1 MLQVMKL
8 SIFKLKK
15 LPNGLFLV
23 FRLVSFH
30 FHLNSCTFVFQKH
43 FDDFMSKFTTFKSSI
58 TNFSL
63 PEKFTFP
70 FYYEPHPLAV
80 LAAAELQ
87 EYLKAQTDF
96 EHNFGIDESKTSLV
110 IGKMFGVLV
119 VQNADGELG
128 YLSAFSGKLAESNH
142 HKRFVPPVF
151 DMLTENSFFNQ
162 GMEILNPMNRQIE
175 TLENAIAFIEAKQ
188 ELEIIQLTS
197 RQEIS
202 AAKALAKANKKE
214 RKAQREL
221 AKLQLS
227 ETEYETL
234 NEELRQQSIKSNFLI
249 KDMTK
254 YWKYRTEAAEIKV
267 NQYADEI
274 NELKTIRKNKSAAL
288 QQRLFDNYTF
298 LNQQGESKSLSTI
311 FEGITLIAGAGECA
325 APKLLQYA
333 FLNDLKPIVMAE
345 FWWGKAPNMEIR
357 KHGNFYPACRGK
369 CKPILGHMLEGI
381 ETDDNPML
389 VNTAF
394 GQKIKTV
401 YEDDAMLIINKPPE
415 FLSVPG
421 KNVEDSVQ
429 FRMFLKYPKATG
441 PMTVHRLDMSTS
453 GLMLIAKSS
462 ETHQF
467 LQRQFIKRKVKK
479 RYVAVLDGILEEDEG
494 IIDLPLRVDLNDRPR
509 QLVCYEHGKKA
520 VTKWKVIERKDGKT
534 RVYFFPITGRT
545 HQLRVHAAHP
555 LGLNMPIIG
564 DDLYGKKA
572 NRLHLHAE
580 WISFVHPVSREVVE
594 MEIEADF

>member
-1 MLQVMKL
+1 M
-8 SIFKLKK
+8 SNHFTHFKA
-15 LPNGLFLV
+15 
-23 FRLVSFH
+23 
-30 FHLNSCTFVFQKH
+30 
-43 FDDFMSKFTTFKSSI
+43 SI
-58 TNFSL
+58 TDFSL

-80 LAAAELQ
+80 LAAEELQ
-87 EYLKAQTDF
+87 EYLRTQTDF
-96 EHNFGIDESKTSLV
+96 DHNFGIDASKDGLV

-119 VQNADGELG
+119 VQNTAGEVG

-151 DMLTENSFFNQ
+151 DMLTENSFFNE
-162 GMEILNPMNRQIE
+162 GMKVLNPMNRQIE
-175 TLENAIAFIEAKQ
+175 ALENAPEFIKAKAELKTIKSAANQ
-188 ELEIIQLTS
+188 ELA
-197 RQEIS
+197 
-202 AAKALAKANKKE
+202 AAKVLAKAQKKE
-214 RKAQREL
+214 RKAQREA
-221 AKLQLS
+221 AKLKLS
-227 ETEYETL
+227 EEEFNAL
-234 NEELRQQSIKSNFLI
+234 NEALRQQSIKSNFLI

-254 YWKYRTEAAEIKV
+254 YWKYRIEAAETKV
-267 NQYADEI
+267 KQYLDEI

-298 LNQQGESKSLSTI
+298 LNKDGESKSLSEI
-311 FEGITLIAGAGECA
+311 FEGNTLIAGAGECA

-333 FLNDLKPIVMAE
+333 FLHDLKPIVMAE

-357 KHGNFYPACRGK
+357 QHGNFYPACRGK
-369 CKPILGHMLEGI
+369 CKPILGHMLKGMKI
-381 ETDDNPML
+381 DDNPML

-401 YEDDAMLIINKPPE
+401 YEDEVLLIVNKPAE

-421 KNVEDSVQ
+421 KNIEDSVQ
-429 FRMFLKYPKATG
+429 FRMQLKYPNATG

-453 GLMLIAKSS
+453 GLMLIAKTK
-462 ETHQF
+462 EVHAF
-467 LQRQFIKRKVKK
+467 LQQQFIKRRVKK
-479 RYVAVLDGILEEDEG
+479 RYVAVLDGIVEADEG

-520 VTKWKVIERKDGKT
+520 VTKWKVIERKTCAKTSVGKT
-534 RVYFFPITGRT
+534 RIHFFPITGRT

-555 LGLNMPIIG
+555 KGLNLPIIG

-580 WISFVHPVSREVVE
+580 WISFMHPVSREIMEVE
-594 MEIEADF
+594 IQADF

>member
-1 MLQVMKL
+1 M
-8 SIFKLKK
+8 SNHFTHFKA
-15 LPNGLFLV
+15 
-23 FRLVSFH
+23 
-30 FHLNSCTFVFQKH
+30 
-43 FDDFMSKFTTFKSSI
+43 SI
-58 TNFSL
+58 TDFSL

-80 LAAAELQ
+80 LAAEELQ
-87 EYLKAQTDF
+87 EYLRTQTDF
-96 EHNFGIDESKTSLV
+96 DHNFGIDASKDGLV

-119 VQNADGELG
+119 VQNTAGEVG

-151 DMLTENSFFNQ
+151 DMLTENSFFNE
-162 GMEILNPMNRQIE
+162 GMKVLNPMNRQIE
-175 TLENAIAFIEAKQ
+175 ALENAPEFIKAKAELKTIKSAANQ
-188 ELEIIQLTS
+188 ELA
-197 RQEIS
+197 
-202 AAKALAKANKKE
+202 AAKVSAKAQKKE
-214 RKAQREL
+214 RKAQREA
-221 AKLQLS
+221 AKLKLS
-227 ETEYETL
+227 EEEFNAL
-234 NEELRQQSIKSNFLI
+234 NEALRQQSIKSNFLI

-254 YWKYRTEAAEIKV
+254 YWKYRIEAAETKV
-267 NQYADEI
+267 KQYLEEI

-298 LNQQGESKSLSTI
+298 LNKDGESKSLSEI
-311 FEGITLIAGAGECA
+311 FEGNTLIAGAGECA

-333 FLNDLKPIVMAE
+333 FLHDLKPIVMAE

-357 KHGNFYPACRGK
+357 QHGNFYPACRGK
-369 CKPILGHMLEGI
+369 CKPILGHMLKGMKI
-381 ETDDNPML
+381 DDNPML

-401 YEDDAMLIINKPPE
+401 YEDEVLLIVNKPAE

-421 KNVEDSVQ
+421 KNIEDSVQ
-429 FRMFLKYPKATG
+429 FRMQLKYPNATG

-453 GLMLIAKSS
+453 GLMLIAKTK
-462 ETHQF
+462 EVHAF
-467 LQRQFIKRKVKK
+467 LQQQFIKRRVKK
-479 RYVAVLDGILEEDEG
+479 RYIAVLDGIVEADEG

-520 VTKWKVIERKDGKT
+520 VTKWKVIERKTCAKTSVGKT
-534 RVYFFPITGRT
+534 RIHFFPITGRT

-555 LGLNMPIIG
+555 KGLNLPIIG

-580 WISFVHPVSREVVE
+580 WISFMHPVSREIMEVE
-594 MEIEADF
+594 IQADF